1 MELSAVRDFDVSVT
15 EVVLA
20 HRYALE
26 QRRVDIYRCGR
37 RMHGLV
43 CVLSGMAE
51 YCFADGRR
59 ILLRAGDAAV
69 IPAAAAYTLYWQGDE
84 RFEHYTVN
92 FLGDEKTLPP
102 WVTEKGIWVIRPRN
116 FALCTA
122 RLEELVGVW
131 SRRRPGFQ
139 MQTRARLLALLADIL
154 AEGAVSAADP
164 AAYSCT
170 LPALR
175 IIENRY
181 PEKIT
186 LEQLAQACGMSVSA
200 FRRAFAGVYEQPP
213 LAYLLRFRVEKA
225 RELLLLGFSVEE
237 TALRTGFSD
246 ANYFVRYFRTVTG
259 MTPGRFRRIY

>member
-1 MELSAVRDFDVSVT
+1 MFFCNFT
-15 EVVLA
+15 E
-20 HRYALE
+20 R
-26 QRRVDIYRCGR
+26 QKIYYRQKRKPTVFNPQFFGHFHNSKADNTLGR
-37 RMHGLV
+37 K
-43 CVLSGMAE
+43 S
-51 YCFADGRR
+51 D
-59 ILLRAGDAAV
+59 
-69 IPAAAAYTLYWQGDE
+69 
-84 RFEHYTVN
+84 
-92 FLGDEKTLPP
+92 
-102 WVTEKGIWVIRPRN
+102 
-116 FALCTA
+116 
-122 RLEELVGVW
+122 
-131 SRRRPGFQ
+131 S
-139 MQTRARLLALLADIL
+139 
-154 AEGAVSAADP
+154 
-164 AAYSCT
+164 AAYSRT

-237 TALRTGFSD
+237 TAQRTGFSD